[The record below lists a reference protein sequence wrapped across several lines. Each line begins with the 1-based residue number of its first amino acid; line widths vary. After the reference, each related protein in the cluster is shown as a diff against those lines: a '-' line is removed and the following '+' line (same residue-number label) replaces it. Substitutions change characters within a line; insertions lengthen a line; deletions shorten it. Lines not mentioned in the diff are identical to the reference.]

1 LELAQGRGDGAW
13 RLSVED
19 EDEFGGHR
27 C

>member
-1 LELAQGRGDGAW
+1 LTQGRGDGAW

>member
-1 LELAQGRGDGAW
+1 LKLTQGRGDGAW